1 MQDPT
6 KLGQRARKFVEE
18 YRQVQLLLSIP
29 TAMPRSSH
37 TWNPPPRR
45 SFKLNF
51 DTVVFNDIKASGIGA
66 IIQNDLGEVMVSLST
81 RGPQVGDSEEAETL
95 ACRRALELAVDSGF
109 SDLIIEGDNA
119 SVMKNI
125 AGPCPRF
132 SRFDHLYQDIHC
144 LVSSLHPTLI
154 TCVHREANGV
164 AHSLA
169 RYARNIDDDIIWMED
184 TPPSAL
190 EALYLDSS

>member
-66 IIQNDLGEVMVSLST
+66 IIQNDLGEVMVSISA
-81 RGPQVGDSEEAETL
+81 RDPQVGDGEEAETL
-95 ACRRALELAVDSGF
+95 VCRRALELAVDSGF

-125 AGPCPRF
+125 AGSCPRF

-144 LVSSLHPTLI
+144 LVSSLHSTLI